1 MGICSNITLIG
12 GLLILTGII
21 SSGTLVG
28 GGIHV
33 IKNFKDYNS
42 CHLNYG
48 ILTGIISMCVF
59 IINLLLYSISCVKK
73 SSLIMPSL
81 CIIGSMIYNIYLIDK
96 MDETCDYYYKN
107 ENKNLWNFY
116 IYYISALIVS
126 IVLIVVGFI
135 YNCSKKKN

>member
-107 ENKNLWNFY
+107 DNKNLWNFY
-116 IYYISALIVS
+116 IYYNSALIVS
-126 IVLIVVGFI
+126 IVLIVIGFI
-135 YNCSKKKN
+135 YNCRKK